1 MRGDIFKKTC
11 EYILVLMMVCILL
24 LTGCSESND
33 TDEDDMIKAEESS
46 GISAVSLV
54 IGSDNYEPYNY
65 IDESGEN
72 VGIDVDIAKEA
83 CRRLGITPVFK
94 QITWDRKDSFLDS
107 NEIDCLWGS
116 FTMSGRTDDYRWAG
130 PYMYSRQVIV
140 VRKDREINS
149 FADLNGKR
157 IAVQSTSKPEHI
169 ILSGEDDRIQGGFLL
184 FISMSTMSELY
195 ASLRK
200 GYIDAAAGHEVA
212 IKRFVDTNPQQFI
225 ILDETL
231 YKSELGVAFKKGRSD
246 DIPDMLNDILKQ
258 MMDDGTIKKI
268 AESYGI
274 NADIFMGDD

>member
-130 PYMYSRQVIV
+130 PYMYGRQVIV

-149 FADLNGKR
+149 FADLKGKR

-169 ILSGEDDRIQGGFLL
+169 ILSGEDDRIQGVSAVY
-184 FISMSTMSELY
+184 SMSTMSELY

>member
-130 PYMYSRQVIV
+130 PYMYSRQVV
-140 VRKDREINS
+140 VARKDRGINS
-149 FADLNGKR
+149 FADLKGTLEVFAKELFGEDTKTKFRPHHFPFTEPSAEMDVSCFKCGGKGCRFCKGSGWIEILGCGMVHPHVLEMCGIDPEEYTGFAFGVGLER
-157 IAVQSTSKPEHI
+157 IALLKYEI
-169 ILSGEDDRIQGGFLL
+169 DDMRLL
-184 FISMSTMSELY
+184 YE
-195 ASLRK
+195 
-200 GYIDAAAGHEVA
+200 
-212 IKRFVDTNPQQFI
+212 
-225 ILDETL
+225 
-231 YKSELGVAFKKGRSD
+231 
-246 DIPDMLNDILKQ
+246 NDIRFLKQ
-258 MMDDGTIKKI
+258 
-268 AESYGI
+268 
-274 NADIFMGDD
+274 F

>member
-33 TDEDDMIKAEESS
+33 TDEDNMIKAEESS
-46 GISAVSLV
+46 GISSASLV
-54 IGSDNYEPYNY
+54 IGSDNYEPYTY

-83 CRRLGITPVFK
+83 CRRMGITPVFK

-116 FTMSGRTDDYRWAG
+116 FTMSGRTNDYRWAG

-140 VRKDREINS
+140 VRKDRGINS
-149 FADLNGKR
+149 FADLKGKR

-169 ILSGEDDRIQGGFLL
+169 ILSGEDDRIQGVSAVY
-184 FISMSTMSELY
+184 SMSTMSELY

-231 YKSELGVAFKKGRSD
+231 YKSELGVAFKKGRCD
-246 DIPDMLNDILKQ
+246 DIPDILNDILKQ
-258 MMDDGTIKKI
+258 MIDDGTIKKI

-274 NADIFMGDD
+274 NADISMGDN

>member
-11 EYILVLMMVCILL
+11 EYILVLMMVCILF

-130 PYMYSRQVIV
+130 PYMYSRQIV
-140 VRKDREINS
+140 VVNKDSGIENLD
-149 FADLNGKR
+149 DLNGKR
-157 IAVQSTSKPEHI
+157 VAVQVTSKPEY
-169 ILSGEDDRIQGGFLL
+169 ILSNTNTPQVGVLY
-184 FISMSTMSELY
+184 SMSTMEELY
-195 ASLRK
+195 ASMRK
-200 GYIDAAAGHEVA
+200 GYVDAIAGHENAMKV
-212 IKRFVDTNPQQFI
+212 FVQSNEEHFGV
-225 ILDETL
+225 LREEL
-231 YKSELGVAFKKGRSD
+231 SVSELGIAFSFDNDSGIDKKLTGV
-246 DIPDMLNDILKQ
+246 LNE
-258 MMDDGTIKKI
+258 MRADGTIQSI
-268 AESYGI
+268 AEKYGVDVSMAVWG
-274 NADIFMGDD
+274 N

>member
-1 MRGDIFKKTC
+1 MRGDIFKKIC

-149 FADLNGKR
+149 FADLKGKR

-169 ILSGEDDRIQGGFLL
+169 ILSGEDDRIQGVSAVY
-184 FISMSTMSELY
+184 SMSTMSELY

-225 ILDETL
+225 ILDEIL

-246 DIPDMLNDILKQ
+246 DVPDMLNDILKQ

>member
-149 FADLNGKR
+149 FADLKGKR

-169 ILSGEDDRIQGGFLL
+169 ILSGEDDRIQGVSAVY
-184 FISMSTMSELY
+184 SMSTMSELY
-195 ASLRK
+195 ASQRK

-225 ILDETL
+225 ILDEIL

-246 DIPDMLNDILKQ
+246 DVPDMLNDILKQ

>member
-116 FTMSGRTDDYRWAG
+116 FTMSGRTDDYRWSG

-149 FADLNGKR
+149 FADLKGKR

-169 ILSGEDDRIQGGFLL
+169 ILSGEDDRIQGVSAVY
-184 FISMSTMSELY
+184 SMSTMSELY

-225 ILDETL
+225 ILDEIL

-246 DIPDMLNDILKQ
+246 DVPDMLNDILKQ
-258 MMDDGTIKKI
+258 MIDDGTIKKI

>member
-1 MRGDIFKKTC
+1 MRGDIFKKTF

-33 TDEDDMIKAEESS
+33 TYEDDMIKADESS

-149 FADLNGKR
+149 FADLKGKR

-169 ILSGEDDRIQGGFLL
+169 ILSGEDDRIQGVSAVY
-184 FISMSTMSELY
+184 SMSTMSELY

-225 ILDETL
+225 ILDEIL

-246 DIPDMLNDILKQ
+246 DVPDMLNDILKQ

>member
-33 TDEDDMIKAEESS
+33 TDEDNMIKAEESS
-46 GISAVSLV
+46 GISSASLV

-83 CRRLGITPVFK
+83 CRRMGITPVFK

-116 FTMSGRTDDYRWAG
+116 FTMSGRTNDYRWAG

-140 VRKDREINS
+140 VRKDRGINS
-149 FADLNGKR
+149 FADLKGKR

-169 ILSGEDDRIQGGFLL
+169 ILSGEDDRIQ
-184 FISMSTMSELY
+184 
-195 ASLRK
+195 
-200 GYIDAAAGHEVA
+200 
-212 IKRFVDTNPQQFI
+212 RFVDTNPQQFI

-231 YKSELGVAFKKGRSD
+231 YKSELGVAFKKGRCD
-246 DIPDMLNDILKQ
+246 DIPDILNDILKQ
-258 MMDDGTIKKI
+258 MIDDGTIKKI

-274 NADIFMGDD
+274 NADISMGDN

>member
-116 FTMSGRTDDYRWAG
+116 FTMSGRTDDYRRAG

-149 FADLNGKR
+149 FADLKDKR

-169 ILSGEDDRIQGGFLL
+169 ILSGEDDRIQGVSAVY
-184 FISMSTMSELY
+184 SMSTMSELY

-225 ILDETL
+225 ILDEIL

-246 DIPDMLNDILKQ
+246 DVPDMLNDILKQ

>member
-130 PYMYSRQVIV
+130 PYMYSRQIV
-140 VRKDREINS
+140 VVNKDSGIENLD
-149 FADLNGKR
+149 DLNGKR
-157 IAVQSTSKPEHI
+157 VAAVQSTSKPEHI
-169 ILSGEDDRIQGGFLL
+169 ILSGEDDRIQGVSAVY
-184 FISMSTMSELY
+184 SMSTMSELY

-225 ILDETL
+225 ILDEIL

-246 DIPDMLNDILKQ
+246 DVPDMLNDILKQ
-258 MMDDGTIKKI
+258 MIDDGTIKKI

-274 NADIFMGDD
+274 NADIFMGG

>member
-1 MRGDIFKKTC
+1 
-11 EYILVLMMVCILL
+11 MMVCILL

-130 PYMYSRQVIV
+130 PYMYSRQVV
-140 VRKDREINS
+140 VARKDRGINS
-149 FADLNGKR
+149 FADLKGKR

-169 ILSGEDDRIQGGFLL
+169 ILSGEDDRIQGVSAVY
-184 FISMSTMSELY
+184 SMSTMSELY

-231 YKSELGVAFKKGRSD
+231 YKSELGVAFKKGRCD
-246 DIPDMLNDILKQ
+246 DIPDILNDILKQ
-258 MMDDGTIKKI
+258 MIDDGTIKKI

-274 NADIFMGDD
+274 NADISMGDN

>member
-1 MRGDIFKKTC
+1 MRGDIVKKTC
-11 EYILVLMMVCILL
+11 EYILVLMMVCILF

-149 FADLNGKR
+149 FADLKGKR

-169 ILSGEDDRIQGGFLL
+169 ILSGEDDRIQGVSAVY
-184 FISMSTMSELY
+184 SMSTMSELY

-225 ILDETL
+225 ILDEIL

-246 DIPDMLNDILKQ
+246 DVPDMLNDILKQ

>member
-24 LTGCSESND
+24 LTGCSESKD

-130 PYMYSRQVIV
+130 PYMYSRQIV
-140 VRKDREINS
+140 VVNKDSGIENLD
-149 FADLNGKR
+149 DLNGKR
-157 IAVQSTSKPEHI
+157 VAVQVTSKPEY
-169 ILSGEDDRIQGGFLL
+169 ILSNTNTPQVGVLY
-184 FISMSTMSELY
+184 SMSTMEELY
-195 ASLRK
+195 ASMRK
-200 GYIDAAAGHEVA
+200 GYVDAIAGHENAMKV
-212 IKRFVDTNPQQFI
+212 FVQSNEEHFGV
-225 ILDETL
+225 LREEL
-231 YKSELGVAFKKGRSD
+231 SVSELGIAFSFDNDSGIDKKLTGV
-246 DIPDMLNDILKQ
+246 LNE
-258 MMDDGTIKKI
+258 MRADGTIQSI
-268 AESYGI
+268 AEKYGVDVSMAVWG
-274 NADIFMGDD
+274 N

>member
-46 GISAVSLV
+46 GISDVSLV

-140 VRKDREINS
+140 VKFINLC
-149 FADLNGKR
+149 FCLFEGK
-157 IAVQSTSKPEHI
+157 
-169 ILSGEDDRIQGGFLL
+169 
-184 FISMSTMSELY
+184 
-195 ASLRK
+195 
-200 GYIDAAAGHEVA
+200 
-212 IKRFVDTNPQQFI
+212 
-225 ILDETL
+225 
-231 YKSELGVAFKKGRSD
+231 
-246 DIPDMLNDILKQ
+246 
-258 MMDDGTIKKI
+258 
-268 AESYGI
+268 
-274 NADIFMGDD
+274 

>member
-130 PYMYSRQVIV
+130 QYMYSRQVIV

-149 FADLNGKR
+149 FADLKGKR

-169 ILSGEDDRIQGGFLL
+169 ILSGEDDRIQGVSAVY
-184 FISMSTMSELY
+184 SMSTMSELY

-225 ILDETL
+225 ILDEIL

-246 DIPDMLNDILKQ
+246 DVPDMLNDILKQ
-258 MMDDGTIKKI
+258 MIDDGTIKKI

>member
-107 NEIDCLWGS
+107 NEIDCLWGR

-149 FADLNGKR
+149 CADLKDKR

-169 ILSGEDDRIQGGFLL
+169 ILSGEDDRIQGVSAVY
-184 FISMSTMSELY
+184 SMSTMSELY

-225 ILDETL
+225 ILDEIL

>member
-11 EYILVLMMVCILL
+11 EYILVLMMVCILF

-149 FADLNGKR
+149 FADLKGKR

-169 ILSGEDDRIQGGFLL
+169 ILSGEDDRIQGVFAVY
-184 FISMSTMSELY
+184 SMSTMSELY

-225 ILDETL
+225 ILDEIL

-246 DIPDMLNDILKQ
+246 DVPDMLNDILKQ

>member
-11 EYILVLMMVCILL
+11 EYILVLMMVCILF

-130 PYMYSRQVIV
+130 QYMYSRQVIV

-149 FADLNGKR
+149 FADLKGKR

-169 ILSGEDDRIQGGFLL
+169 ILSGEDDRIQGVSAVY
-184 FISMSTMSELY
+184 SMSTMSELY

>member
-107 NEIDCLWGS
+107 KEIDCLWGS
-116 FTMSGRTDDYRWAG
+116 FTMSGRTDGYRWAG

-140 VRKDREINS
+140 VRKDRGINS
-149 FADLNGKR
+149 FADLKGKR

-169 ILSGEDDRIQGGFLL
+169 ILSGEDDRIQGVSAVY
-184 FISMSTMSELY
+184 SMSTMSELY

-225 ILDETL
+225 ILDEIL

-246 DIPDMLNDILKQ
+246 DVPDMLNDILKQ

>member
-130 PYMYSRQVIV
+130 PYMYSRQPAP
-140 VRKDREINS
+140 INALYNAS
-149 FADLNGKR
+149 LKFFAIPRHSPVD
-157 IAVQSTSKPEHI
+157 
-169 ILSGEDDRIQGGFLL
+169 
-184 FISMSTMSELY
+184 FISGPRLISAPRSFSKENTGIL
-195 ASLRK
+195 
-200 GYIDAAAGHEVA
+200 IA
-212 IKRFVDTNPQQFI
+212 I
-225 ILDETL
+225 
-231 YKSELGVAFKKGRSD
+231 
-246 DIPDMLNDILKQ
+246 
-258 MMDDGTIKKI
+258 
-268 AESYGI
+268 
-274 NADIFMGDD
+274 

>member
-83 CRRLGITPVFK
+83 CRRMGITPVFK

-116 FTMSGRTDDYRWAG
+116 FTMSGRTNDYRWAG

-140 VRKDREINS
+140 VMKDRGINS
-149 FADLNGKR
+149 FADLKGKR

-169 ILSGEDDRIQGGFLL
+169 ILSGEDDRIQGVSAVY
-184 FISMSTMSELY
+184 SMSTMSELY

-231 YKSELGVAFKKGRSD
+231 YKSELGVAFKKGRCD
-246 DIPDMLNDILKQ
+246 DIPDILNDILKQ
-258 MMDDGTIKKI
+258 MIDDGTIKKI

-274 NADIFMGDD
+274 NADISMGDN

>member
-116 FTMSGRTDDYRWAG
+116 FTIIGRTDDYRWAG

-149 FADLNGKR
+149 FADLKDKR

-169 ILSGEDDRIQGGFLL
+169 ILSGEDDRIQGVSAVY
-184 FISMSTMSELY
+184 SMSTMSELY

-225 ILDETL
+225 ILDEIL

>member
-33 TDEDDMIKAEESS
+33 TDEDDMIKAESSS
-46 GISAVSLV
+46 GISSVSLV

-72 VGIDVDIAKEA
+72 AGIDVDIAKEA

-94 QITWDRKDSFLDS
+94 RITWDRKDSFLEN

-116 FTMSGRTDDYRWAG
+116 FTMSGRTDEYRWAG
-130 PYMYSRQVIV
+130 PYMYSRQVV
-140 VRKDREINS
+140 VVSKDREINS
-149 FADLNGKR
+149 FADLKGKR

-169 ILSGEDDRIQGGFLL
+169 ILSGEDDRIQGVSAVY
-184 FISMSTMSELY
+184 SMSTMSELY

-225 ILDETL
+225 ILDEIL

-246 DIPDMLNDILKQ
+246 DIPDMLNDILNQ
-258 MMDDGTIKKI
+258 MIDDGTIKKI

-274 NADIFMGDD
+274 NADIFMGDN

>member
-130 PYMYSRQVIV
+130 PYMYSRQVV
-140 VRKDREINS
+140 VARKDRGINS
-149 FADLNGKR
+149 FADLKGKR

-169 ILSGEDDRIQGGFLL
+169 ILSGEDDRIQGVSAVY
-184 FISMSTMSELY
+184 SMSTMSELY

-231 YKSELGVAFKKGRSD
+231 YKSELGVAFNWSC
-246 DIPDMLNDILKQ
+246 I
-258 MMDDGTIKKI
+258 
-268 AESYGI
+268 
-274 NADIFMGDD
+274 

>member
-107 NEIDCLWGS
+107 NEIDFLWGS

-149 FADLNGKR
+149 FADLKGKR

-169 ILSGEDDRIQGGFLL
+169 ILSGEDDRIQGVSAVY
-184 FISMSTMSELY
+184 SMSTMSELY

-225 ILDETL
+225 ILDEIL

-246 DIPDMLNDILKQ
+246 DVPDMLNDILKQ

-274 NADIFMGDD
+274 NTDIFMGDD

>member
-11 EYILVLMMVCILL
+11 EYILVLMMVCILF

-116 FTMSGRTDDYRWAG
+116 FTMSGRTDDYRLAG
-130 PYMYSRQVIV
+130 PYMYSRQVV
-140 VRKDREINS
+140 VARKDRGINS
-149 FADLNGKR
+149 FADLKGKR

-169 ILSGEDDRIQGGFLL
+169 ILSGEDDRIQGVSAVY
-184 FISMSTMSELY
+184 SMSTMSELY

-231 YKSELGVAFKKGRSD
+231 YKSELGVAFKKGRCD
-246 DIPDMLNDILKQ
+246 DIPDILNDILKQ
-258 MMDDGTIKKI
+258 MIDDGTIKKI

-274 NADIFMGDD
+274 NADISMGDN

>member
-11 EYILVLMMVCILL
+11 EYILVLMMVCILF

-130 PYMYSRQVIV
+130 SYMYSRQVIV

-149 FADLNGKR
+149 FADLKGKR

-169 ILSGEDDRIQGGFLL
+169 ILSGEDDRIQGVSAVY
-184 FISMSTMSELY
+184 SMSTMSELY

-225 ILDETL
+225 ILDEIL

-246 DIPDMLNDILKQ
+246 DVPDMLNDILKQ

>member
-24 LTGCSESND
+24 LTGCSESKD

-46 GISAVSLV
+46 VISSVSLV

-116 FTMSGRTDDYRWAG
+116 FTMSGRIDDYRWAG

-140 VRKDREINS
+140 VRKDRGINS
-149 FADLNGKR
+149 FADLKGKR

-169 ILSGEDDRIQGGFLL
+169 ILSGEDDRIQGVSAVY
-184 FISMSTMSELY
+184 SMSTMSELY

-225 ILDETL
+225 ILDEIL

-246 DIPDMLNDILKQ
+246 DVPDMLNDILKQ
-258 MMDDGTIKKI
+258 MIDDGTIKKI

>member
-116 FTMSGRTDDYRWAG
+116 FTMSRRTDDYRWAG

-149 FADLNGKR
+149 FADLKGKR

-169 ILSGEDDRIQGGFLL
+169 ILSGEDDRIQGVSAVY
-184 FISMSTMSELY
+184 SMSTMSELY

-225 ILDETL
+225 ILDEIL

-246 DIPDMLNDILKQ
+246 DVPDMLNDILKQ
-258 MMDDGTIKKI
+258 MIDDGTIKKI

>member
-107 NEIDCLWGS
+107 NE
-116 FTMSGRTDDYRWAG
+116 TDDYRWAG

-140 VRKDREINS
+140 VRKDRGINS
-149 FADLNGKR
+149 FADLKGKR

-169 ILSGEDDRIQGGFLL
+169 ILSGEDDRIQGVSAVY
-184 FISMSTMSELY
+184 SMSTMSELY

-225 ILDETL
+225 ILDEIL

-246 DIPDMLNDILKQ
+246 DVPDMLNDILKQ

>member
-46 GISAVSLV
+46 GISSVSLV

-83 CRRLGITPVFK
+83 CRRMGITPVFK

-116 FTMSGRTDDYRWAG
+116 FTMSGRTNDYRWAG

-140 VRKDREINS
+140 VRKDRGINS
-149 FADLNGKR
+149 FADLKGKR

-169 ILSGEDDRIQGGFLL
+169 ILSGEDDRIQGVSAVY
-184 FISMSTMSELY
+184 SMSTMSELY

-212 IKRFVDTNPQQFI
+212 IKDLLILTRSSLLFLMRHYINPN
-225 ILDETL
+225 L
-231 YKSELGVAFKKGRSD
+231 ELHLKREGV
-246 DIPDMLNDILKQ
+246 M
-258 MMDDGTIKKI
+258 
-268 AESYGI
+268 
-274 NADIFMGDD
+274 IFRIYLMIY